1 MKAMSYT
8 ESRANFAKVLDAVV
22 KDRVETIITR
32 SGHEPVVIVSLTEYE
47 TLRETAHLLGTPA
60 NARRLLDSVE
70 RLEERDQAKA

>member
-22 KDRVETIITR
+22 NDRVETIITR

-47 TLRETAHLLGTPA
+47 SLRETAHLLGTPA

>member
-22 KDRVETIITR
+22 NDREETIITR
-32 SGHEPVVIVSLTEYE
+32 AGHEPVVIVSLTEYE
-47 TLRETAHLLGTPA
+47 SLRETAHLLGTPA

>member
-22 KDRVETIITR
+22 NDRVETIITR

-47 TLRETAHLLGTPA
+47 SLRETAHLLGTPA

-70 RLEERDQAKA
+70 RLEERDQA